1 MKKSEESIRI
11 DSGYGRSSSSF
22 HMPGSR
28 QSYSPNTSLWD
39 TIVTSPVQ
47 NLRQKLRGRP
57 SYLDEGR
64 TRGWKIQPQQ
74 VLACLIFAL
83 ILTSIGFVFFISYKH
98 FNRVDIDED
107 PLNAK
112 AGVIK
117 LVEDKKVDLVKNL
130 KIEDDEE
137 EAGESVSDD
146 DLSFLLK
153 DDVTAEEVERMKI
166 ELESK
171 VNSYEPDTGPEQS
184 ISEVEAAVL
193 IKLAG
198 SVDDLLASG
207 ASVDGQVIDI
217 DDELSEE
224 VGNEEFLD
232 DENSEELRN
241 DEPIVKEN
249 EIGSVKN
256 EIEVV
261 KPKKQKTKNTNPLMK
276 AVPVAKKSKAK
287 FAASLKDVKAK
298 IDEIEIPDVKVA
310 DLDYPDD
317 PTFREG
323 QLDGRVKRGETE
335 DEVMFGDKFRKYKSE
350 RDGGFRKKG
359 VVDARE

>member
-1 MKKSEESIRI
+1 
-11 DSGYGRSSSSF
+11 
-22 HMPGSR
+22 MPGSR

-98 FNRVDIDED
+98 FNRDDIDED

-117 LVEDKKVDLVKNL
+117 LVEDKNVDLDKNL
-130 KIEDDEE
+130 ETEDDE
-137 EAGESVSDD
+137 EAGESVFDD

-153 DDVTAEEVERMKI
+153 DDVTAEEVEMMKI

-193 IKLAG
+193 TKLAG

-207 ASVDGQVIDI
+207 VSVDGQDIDI
-217 DDELSEE
+217 DNELSEE
-224 VGNEEFLD
+224 VGIEEFLD
-232 DENSEELRN
+232 NENSEELRN

-249 EIGSVKN
+249 EIGSVEN
-256 EIEVV
+256 ENEVV

-287 FAASLKDVKAK
+287 FAASLKNIKAK
-298 IDEIEIPDVKVA
+298 IDEIEISDVKVT

-323 QLDGRVKRGETE
+323 QPDGRVKRGETE

-350 RDGGFRKKG
+350 KDGGFRKKG

>member
-22 HMPGSR
+22 HMPGSN
-28 QSYSPNTSLWD
+28 QSYRPNTSLWD

-74 VLACLIFAL
+74 VLACLIFVL
-83 ILTSIGFVFFISYKH
+83 ILTSIGFAFFISYKH
-98 FNRVDIDED
+98 FKRDDIDKD

-117 LVEDKKVDLVKNL
+117 LVEDKKVDLGKNL
-130 KIEDDEE
+130 EIEDDEDG
-137 EAGESVSDD
+137 EAGEDDSDD
-146 DLSFLLK
+146 DLTFLLK
-153 DDVTAEEVERMKI
+153 DDVTVEEVERMKI
-166 ELESK
+166 ELESNL
-171 VNSYEPDTGPEQS
+171 NSYESDTGSEQP

-193 IKLAG
+193 TKLAG
-198 SVDDLLASG
+198 SVDDLLASEV
-207 ASVDGQVIDI
+207 SVNEKVIDI
-217 DDELSEE
+217 DDVISEE
-224 VGNEEFLD
+224 AINEESID
-232 DENSEELRN
+232 NEVSEELSIY
-241 DEPIVKEN
+241 EPNVKEN
-249 EIGSVKN
+249 EK
-256 EIEVV
+256 EVI
-261 KPKKQKTKNTNPLMK
+261 KPKKKKSKNTNPLIK
-276 AVPVAKKSKAK
+276 AVPVVKKSKAR

-317 PTFREG
+317 PTFRDG
-323 QLDGRVKRGETE
+323 QPDGRVKRGETE
-335 DEVMFGDKFRKYKSE
+335 DEVVFGDKFRKYKSE